1 MTDRNDSDSRTGPQT
16 EGVRILGAEEAR
28 AALGER
34 APESEPIVDAEI
46 VDDSLEV
53 IETPEAAP
61 GEPRTIVRFPND
73 GPTWTAGGETV
84 DAAADPSAADPIA
97 EAPSAEAPS
106 DVADEEPTGEIP
118 PLPHWTE
125 PPTGTMPAIFA
136 DDPGEASSEDGEADA
151 WAAISGSQPRF
162 RAEGSD
168 WAEADFSD
176 EGLIDEAVKIGALAE
191 ATPVDEDEAFEE
203 ELEQRRRRTPR
214 GRAPRTVVTTSPD
227 TPRPPDTPRTPRPRP
242 ENENQPAPS
251 TRDLPTALAT
261 AAVIVVVALFCFK
274 GGTFWTALLCS
285 VIVGLGTLELT
296 GALQHRGF
304 RPASVLALIASFCLP
319 IAAREYG
326 ANAYPVFIAV
336 LVLFSML
343 WFLWEVTPGRPLIG
357 VATTV
362 LAFGYVGGLGGFA
375 GLILGAKDG
384 VGLIIG
390 TVACVVAY
398 DVVGFFIGSQFG
410 KSPVAPSISPN
421 KTFEGTVAGMVA
433 AVVVGWVIVGG
444 LIGPGLH
451 PWSPG
456 SGAVLGLFVAAG
468 AFLGDLCESM
478 LKRDLGFKDF
488 GSLLPG
494 HGGVLDR
501 FDALLFCL
509 PITYYLALHLDLM
522 QF

>member
-1 MTDRNDSDSRTGPQT
+1 VTDRNDSDSRIGSQT

-34 APESEPIVDAEI
+34 APDSAPGVDAEI

-53 IETPEAAP
+53 IEATDAAP
-61 GEPRTIVRFPND
+61 AEPRTIVRFPND
-73 GPTWTAGGETV
+73 GPTWTGGGET
-84 DAAADPSAADPIA
+84 AGATPEPG
-97 EAPSAEAPS
+97 
-106 DVADEEPTGEIP
+106 DVTDEEPTGEIP

-136 DDPGEASSEDGEADA
+136 DDGGEASSEDGEADA

-227 TPRPPDTPRTPRPRP
+227 TPPRPDAPRTPRPRP
-242 ENENQPAPS
+242 ENENQNQNQPAPS
-251 TRDLPTALAT
+251 TRDLPTAIMT
-261 AAVIVVVALFCFK
+261 ALGILVIALFCFK
-274 GGTFWTALLCS
+274 AGTFWTALLCS
-285 VIVGLGTLELT
+285 VVVGLGTLELT

-326 ANAYPVFIAV
+326 ANAYPVFIGV

-398 DVVGFFIGSQFG
+398 DVVGFFVGSQFG
-410 KSPVAPSISPN
+410 KSPIAPSISPN

-444 LIGPGLH
+444 LAGPGLY

-468 AFLGDLCESM
+468 AFLGDLSESM

-509 PITYYLALHLDLM
+509 PITYYLALHLDLI